1 MATSSNLG
9 PTQGLILLGK
19 NYEFW
24 SLRMRSFLQAQECWD
39 PVDLGYVEPDPADL
53 AAMTNQQRIAQATQ
67 RNRENKAKFW
77 IQNSV
82 DDSIFSKIT
91 GAGTSKQAWDI
102 LKSAYQ
108 GNDKVKTVK
117 LQTLRTQFETLR
129 MIESENVDQFMTRVM
144 GIVNQI
150 RLTGESIPDQRIV
163 EKFLRSL
170 PTKFE
175 MVVTTILESKDLSR
189 FSIDELIGSLVT
201 HETRLHLTDESIVN
215 AFKTQFSFSRGR
227 GRGRGRGHQ
236 GRGSTTSDQHSN
248 GGNRQQSQHQNFQG
262 HRQQHQNHNF
272 QPQRGRGRRSN
283 DKSSIQCY
291 YCKKYGH
298 YESECWKKQ
307 ADHLSGRAHVSN
319 HTGETSK
326 GMFLSCHKSE
336 EQPKDLWLLD
346 SGCNNH
352 MTGNKDLLSCIDS
365 SISSDIT
372 LGNDSLVKIQGKG
385 TVPILTKQN
394 EKKDINNV
402 YHVPDLKH
410 NLLSVGQLIEHG
422 YKVLFEGASCKIYDK
437 IPSRKLISEIHMTQN
452 RMFPLTLRTANLI
465 QPYAQSASTLNETMV
480 WHTRFGHLPLQ
491 SLSLLQKALHGQRSS
506 HL

>member
-9 PTQGLILLGK
+9 PTQGPILLGK

-39 PVDLGYVEPDPADL
+39 PVDHGYVEPDPADL
-53 AAMTNQQRIAQATQ
+53 SAMTNQQKIAQATQ

-102 LKSAYQ
+102 LKSSYQ
-108 GNDKVKTVK
+108 GNDRVKTIK
-117 LQTLRTQFETLR
+117 LQTLRMQFETLR
-129 MIESENVDQFMTRVM
+129 MTESENVDQFMTRVM

-150 RLTGESIPDQRIV
+150 RLTGETITDQRIV
-163 EKFLRSL
+163 EKILRSL
-170 PTKFE
+170 PKKFE
-175 MVVTTILESKDLSR
+175 MVVTTILESKDLSS
-189 FSIDELIGSLVT
+189 FSTDELIGSLVT
-201 HETRLHLTDESIVN
+201 HETRLHLTDESISN

-227 GRGRGRGHQ
+227 GRGRSRGHQ
-236 GRGSTTSDQHSN
+236 GRGSNQSNPHSS
-248 GGNRQQSQHQNFQG
+248 GGNRQQYPNQNFQG
-262 HRQQHQNHNF
+262 QRQQQQNQHQNF

-283 DKSSIQCY
+283 EKSSIQCY

-298 YESECWKKQ
+298 YESECRKKQ
-307 ADHLSGRAHVSN
+307 ADQLSGRAHVSN
-319 HTGETSK
+319 HTGENSG
-326 GMFLSCHKSE
+326 GMFLSCHKTE
-336 EQPKDLWLLD
+336 QQPKDLWLLD
-346 SGCNNH
+346 SGCSNH

-372 LGNDSLVKIQGKG
+372 LGNDYLVKVQGKG

-394 EKKDINNV
+394 VKKDINNV

-437 IPSRKLISEIHMTQN
+437 IPSRKLISEIHMT
-452 RMFPLTLRTANLI
+452 RIGCFPL
-465 QPYAQSASTLNETMV
+465 PSE
-480 WHTRFGHLPLQ
+480 LQ
-491 SLSLLQKALHGQRSS
+491 I
-506 HL
+506 